1 MKNLLITLLLAVFV
15 GPAFAQD
22 LNENFQ
28 HDGSLPDGWTVYSS
42 STTYQWAVVK
52 YSTFSRYYTGFNGGD
67 TYAMRSRTGR
77 ITSTRPAPESWLIT
91 PAVTVPEN
99 GVLNFMMVTDGSFNI
114 LETTPEESRSHF
126 SVLVSEEGTDTT
138 TFTNE
143 LLNVV
148 PLGVDVWKSYSLDL
162 SQWAGKTIHI
172 AFHDYGNT
180 SGKAYTTNSIYLDNV
195 SVDTRRGSD
204 VYVSEVVSPQS
215 GYSSRQPLTVKVH
228 NNGFDVDGVSVG
240 YSIDGVEGTAATLD
254 ATLARDSEV
263 SYTFPDTLDLTDG
276 QSHALKVWAYTEADL
291 NHDNDSLSASVD
303 IDRHLSF
310 PYTMN
315 DSTAA
320 TDWQSTYIYERL
332 GTSYGWSY
340 VDDSTQNV
348 HAWSYITPPASTSEL
363 VSGWIPFPEG
373 KVGFEMSYKS
383 LSSGTLTLQLLDTAS
398 VTLASETIEFPSA
411 DDYTTRQVVFNMPQA
426 KDCRAVLFLTGDYT
440 TQLLVNGLSFFT
452 PLPSDVNPVVFVSP
466 ELSAY
471 VSGDSIPVTATLSNI
486 GSGAAQDVAVSL
498 LVDGQTVQT
507 DTIAAIA
514 SGETLDHTF
523 ASKLL
528 IDEGSHQLAVV
539 ADSDSITKDIFVY
552 QPQAYPYQETFED
565 TTTWASWTQ
574 LNPASD
580 PVYWT
585 ITGVVKGNV
594 NYAKN
599 GTHAAYIGSAS
610 NIEHDDWLIS
620 PAINVT
626 ATGRQRLSFFYV
638 TTYKSASS
646 KNKSVLDV
654 YVGQTNR
661 PDSLVKLPLVT
672 TDTITND
679 NLNVYR
685 QGFATLDI
693 SEPGLYYIAFHNTG
707 KGHDII
713 LDDVRLDNSADLAIV
728 SATHT
733 ATDGFHLSGDTISLL
748 LQNRGATDISG
759 LTLKGLCNDSV
770 VTTQAANALLQP
782 GDTIRLNLSDG
793 FDLST
798 PGIYNIGAEVAA
810 DGDVEAFNDR
820 WAFASVECFADATLP
835 YTENL
840 DSTRHQS
847 QWTLQGNWRTGTYSS
862 ANAAYNGTGAISH
875 HGAAVGDADWAYSG
889 CIYIPAGTY
898 EMSFFYRTFL
908 NGTNMNNYGQDF
920 AVYLGTACNPSA
932 MTIPVYETDEPI
944 VAPDKRYRKVLSTIE
959 IPEDGEYYI
968 GIECSSTAV
977 SGVLYLDAFAIN
989 APAEPQSVKSY
1000 QADFA
1005 ERGDEWYHYDP
1016 SSQFQQWKASET
1028 DPQSLVVRQSVQKD
1042 LMPTDLPGLLV
1053 SPAFELEEGDA
1064 VTVSLGYNI
1073 SIDHPELYADSTLEG
1088 ISMAVLTSSVD
1099 LPEGFTNLLLRS
1111 NNVSGDD
1118 QTVTATFDIEQT
1130 GTYYFG
1136 ILPYGADHTT
1146 SGEAITTYTLNA
1158 FSFDA
1163 VSTGMKET
1171 LQSDGPC
1178 QLYQLDGV
1186 LLGTFNNESEA
1197 LKGQKQGIYLIKN
1210 DATVRKVLVK

>member
-22 LNENFQ
+22 LNENFE

-426 KDCRAVLFLTGDYT
+426 K
-440 TQLLVNGLSFFT
+440 GLPRRT
-452 PLPSDVNPVVFVSP
+452 LPDRR
-466 ELSAY
+466 L
-471 VSGDSIPVTATLSNI
+471 
-486 GSGAAQDVAVSL
+486 
-498 LVDGQTVQT
+498 
-507 DTIAAIA
+507 
-514 SGETLDHTF
+514 H
-523 ASKLL
+523 
-528 IDEGSHQLAVV
+528 
-539 ADSDSITKDIFVY
+539 
-552 QPQAYPYQETFED
+552 
-565 TTTWASWTQ
+565 
-574 LNPASD
+574 
-580 PVYWT
+580 
-585 ITGVVKGNV
+585 
-594 NYAKN
+594 
-599 GTHAAYIGSAS
+599 HAAA
-610 NIEHDDWLIS
+610 
-620 PAINVT
+620 
-626 ATGRQRLSFFYV
+626 RQR
-638 TTYKSASS
+638 T
-646 KNKSVLDV
+646 
-654 YVGQTNR
+654 
-661 PDSLVKLPLVT
+661 
-672 TDTITND
+672 
-679 NLNVYR
+679 
-685 QGFATLDI
+685 
-693 SEPGLYYIAFHNTG
+693 E
-707 KGHDII
+707 
-713 LDDVRLDNSADLAIV
+713 
-728 SATHT
+728 
-733 ATDGFHLSGDTISLL
+733 LL
-748 LQNRGATDISG
+748 
-759 LTLKGLCNDSV
+759 
-770 VTTQAANALLQP
+770 
-782 GDTIRLNLSDG
+782 
-793 FDLST
+793 
-798 PGIYNIGAEVAA
+798 
-810 DGDVEAFNDR
+810 
-820 WAFASVECFADATLP
+820 
-835 YTENL
+835 
-840 DSTRHQS
+840 H
-847 QWTLQGNWRTGTYSS
+847 
-862 ANAAYNGTGAISH
+862 
-875 HGAAVGDADWAYSG
+875 
-889 CIYIPAGTY
+889 
-898 EMSFFYRTFL
+898 
-908 NGTNMNNYGQDF
+908 
-920 AVYLGTACNPSA
+920 
-932 MTIPVYETDEPI
+932 
-944 VAPDKRYRKVLSTIE
+944 
-959 IPEDGEYYI
+959 
-968 GIECSSTAV
+968 
-977 SGVLYLDAFAIN
+977 
-989 APAEPQSVKSY
+989 APA
-1000 QADFA
+1000 
-1005 ERGDEWYHYDP
+1005 
-1016 SSQFQQWKASET
+1016 
-1028 DPQSLVVRQSVQKD
+1028 L
-1042 LMPTDLPGLLV
+1042 
-1053 SPAFELEEGDA
+1053 
-1064 VTVSLGYNI
+1064 
-1073 SIDHPELYADSTLEG
+1073 
-1088 ISMAVLTSSVD
+1088 
-1099 LPEGFTNLLLRS
+1099 
-1111 NNVSGDD
+1111 
-1118 QTVTATFDIEQT
+1118 
-1130 GTYYFG
+1130 
-1136 ILPYGADHTT
+1136 
-1146 SGEAITTYTLNA
+1146 
-1158 FSFDA
+1158 
-1163 VSTGMKET
+1163 
-1171 LQSDGPC
+1171 
-1178 QLYQLDGV
+1178 
-1186 LLGTFNNESEA
+1186 
-1197 LKGQKQGIYLIKN
+1197 
-1210 DATVRKVLVK
+1210 